1 MAQTRSTNYLFPNT
15 DSYRETAN
23 VMGAVVKERRV
34 AITERFVF
42 ELTPKAA
49 RELAHVLFMAREAK
63 AITECTDELLDQLVT
78 GFDLEG
84 ISLPKV

>member
-34 AITERFVF
+34 AVTERFVF

-49 RELAHVLFMAREAK
+49 KELSHVLFMVREAGGLPE
-63 AITECTDELLDQLVT
+63 TTDELLDQLVT